1 MLWGGFCAI
10 PIVFV
15 ALDNIKKLDYVE
27 IGYLTSIWWK
37 KWFAV

>member
-1 MLWGGFCAI
+1 MLCGVFYAI

-27 IGYLTSIWWK
+27 IEYLTSIW
-37 KWFAV
+37 